1 MKHLRCGLC
10 ILFHHAS
17 SPACDFYRSLI
28 PCLSCFQLLCPS
40 PSFSL
45 SLPLFPIP
53 LSAYP
58 VDGVE
63 MEASS
68 ANAVAVPGP
77 VPEHKHIWVICGP
90 SGCGKTSVAEYLH
103 LSFAIPYLEGD
114 TVS

>member
-1 MKHLRCGLC
+1 
-10 ILFHHAS
+10 
-17 SPACDFYRSLI
+17 
-28 PCLSCFQLLCPS
+28 
-40 PSFSL
+40 
-45 SLPLFPIP
+45 
-53 LSAYP
+53 
-58 VDGVE
+58 

-77 VPEHKHIWVICGP
+77 VPKHKHIWLICGP